1 MGKPS
6 TPKDAPPERPWT
18 FILDTIARYRLD
30 KVSVPVLLILGSAAQ
45 CLLSLA
51 LPASWATVPLASCL
65 FISLLGFLLNSSPGE
80 VPSNVVPGEVSRN
93 VIPGRLTVQL
103 PRADSSPDSRGTA
116 AEVVV
121 FHVGAQFNHPLGN
134 RCPGAKEMGEYFN
147 AMVADIERRRDELG
161 LLGLNVWTATI
172 DGSFTTLATI
182 YCRDEESLRRF
193 AHEDLHRR
201 AWNLFSARRFPHI
214 GVYHETFIVPKDYDC
229 LFINCKPMLLGA
241 ATSRAR
247 GESTAGG
254 LDKLGRQQ
262 EHPRREDVAHQDF

>member
-18 FILDTIARYRLD
+18 VTLDTSARYRLD

-65 FISLLGFLLNSSPGE
+65 FISLLGFLLNRSLGA
-80 VPSNVVPGEVSRN
+80 VPRN

-172 DGSFTTLATI
+172 DGSLTTLATI

-201 AWNLFSARRFPHI
+201 AWDLFSARRFPHI

-247 GESTAGG
+247 GESTVGG
-254 LDKLGRQQ
+254 LDKLGRQK
-262 EHPRREDVAHQDF
+262 EHTYGRRSEQFY